1 MKDFFAKEEVAN
13 LALSVGFETR
23 TLVYQLLK
31 DSQEKFKRVNV
42 PRVFL
47 SVLLYCILEYIIL
60 SVGFETRTFVYR
72 STVKKN

>member
-31 DSQEKFKRVNV
+31 DSQEKFKKVNV
-42 PRVFL
+42 PRVFI
-47 SVLLYCILEYIIL
+47 SVLAL
-60 SVGFETRTFVYR
+60 RA
-72 STVKKN
+72 